1 MLLIQ
6 MKKMT
11 TINELTGWAKDKAK
25 EYPNCRAQVFE
36 FVSLCED
43 EIEQG
48 GSESHEV
55 QLAYNDICDL
65 VGIDE

>member
-1 MLLIQ
+1 MSSLEQLVQ
-6 MKKMT
+6 
-11 TINELTGWAKDKAK
+11 WAKGIAK
-25 EYPNCRAQVFE
+25 EHPKHRDEIWSFI
-36 FVSLCED
+36 SLCQD
-43 EIEQG
+43 EVQEG

>member
-1 MLLIQ
+1 MLKTCMMSSLD
-6 MKKMT
+6 
-11 TINELTGWAKDKAK
+11 ELVQWAKGVAK
-25 EYPNCRAQVFE
+25 KHPKHRDEIWSLI
-36 FVSLCED
+36 SLCHD
-43 EIEQG
+43 EIADE

>member
-1 MLLIQ
+1 
-6 MKKMT
+6 MT
-11 TINELTGWAKDKAK
+11 SLDELVQWAKGIKQRFPEHKD
-25 EYPNCRAQVFE
+25 EIWSFI
-36 FVSLCED
+36 SLCQD
-43 EIEQG
+43 EIEEG

>member
-1 MLLIQ
+1 MSSLD
-6 MKKMT
+6 
-11 TINELTGWAKDKAK
+11 ELVDWAIGIKQRFPHYRD
-25 EYPNCRAQVFE
+25 EIWSFI
-36 FVSLCED
+36 SLCQD
-43 EIEQG
+43 EIEDG

>member
-1 MLLIQ
+1 
-6 MKKMT
+6 MT
-11 TINELTGWAKDKAK
+11 SLEELVQWAKEIKQRFPQHKD
-25 EYPNCRAQVFE
+25 EIWSFI
-36 FVSLCED
+36 SLCQDKIED
-43 EIEQG
+43 G